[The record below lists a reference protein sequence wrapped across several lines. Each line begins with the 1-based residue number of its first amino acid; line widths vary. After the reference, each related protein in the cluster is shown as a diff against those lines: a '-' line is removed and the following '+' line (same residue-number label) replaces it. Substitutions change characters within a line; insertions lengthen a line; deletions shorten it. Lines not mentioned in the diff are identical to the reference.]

1 MKKLGLIVMSAL
13 LICSAAWAEDGFS
26 VNPPTIPQ
34 GGTGEVEIVFESAT
48 SIYNRFQLEVQMP
61 EGITCIVQDK
71 AVECAKGSLIAST
84 DHVIASS
91 HIVSQDLERFVCYS
105 PNNVPIPAGSGVIMT
120 VTYQADG
127 SLPVG
132 STHKGYIKNILWNDA
147 DNNEYRM
154 DDIEFTVTIGDNRV
168 VLNENSTTPP
178 ADAEGVNVRV
188 KRTISAGSWNTIC
201 LPFAMTEAQCKAAFG
216 NDVELADFTHCEA
229 TYDDNE
235 DVTGLEVE
243 FQDVDIAG
251 GMEAN
256 HPYIIKV
263 SEAITEFTADG
274 VDIEVEEAPSVD
286 RDEYKV
292 KPKVFIYNSF
302 VGTYVAQTAVPEE
315 CLFLSGN
322 KFWYSTGVTQM
333 KAFRA
338 YFDFYDVLSDPE
350 DSGARV
356 AISIDDAPTGI
367 VSVRRSE
374 KHDNVYYDLS
384 GRRVERPGKGFYI
397 VNGKKILK

>member
-1 MKKLGLIVMSAL
+1 
-13 LICSAAWAEDGFS
+13 
-26 VNPPTIPQ
+26 
-34 GGTGEVEIVFESAT
+34 
-48 SIYNRFQLEVQMP
+48 
-61 EGITCIVQDK
+61 
-71 AVECAKGSLIAST
+71 
-84 DHVIASS
+84 
-91 HIVSQDLERFVCYS
+91 
-105 PNNVPIPAGSGVIMT
+105 
-120 VTYQADG
+120 
-127 SLPVG
+127 
-132 STHKGYIKNILWNDA
+132 
-147 DNNEYRM
+147 
-154 DDIEFTVTIGDNRV
+154 
-168 VLNENSTTPP
+168 
-178 ADAEGVNVRV
+178 
-188 KRTISAGSWNTIC
+188 
-201 LPFAMTEAQCKAAFG
+201 MTEAQCKAAFG
-216 NDVELADFTHCEA
+216 DDVELADFTHCEA

-374 KHDNVYYDLS
+374 KSDNVYYDLS

-397 VNGKKILK
+397 VNGKKIFK

>member
-1 MKKLGLIVMSAL
+1 MKKKILFLVAIVCNLFSL
-13 LICSAAWAEDGFS
+13 HAANTVVVPG
-26 VNPPTIPQ
+26 VTIPQ
-34 GGTGEVEIVFESAT
+34 GGTGVISVELENDKAYTAFSMILTLPDGVSLVSVSNGARMAESHSLSFKPATGMITCLSGSNELFTGTSGELFTITVSADEGLAIGTLLAATLTEVNFSTTSAEESLA
-48 SIYNRFQLEVQMP
+48 NVNF
-61 EGITCIVQDK
+61 GIT
-71 AVECAKGSLIAST
+71 
-84 DHVIASS
+84 
-91 HIVSQDLERFVCYS
+91 
-105 PNNVPIPAGSGVIMT
+105 
-120 VTYQADG
+120 
-127 SLPVG
+127 
-132 STHKGYIKNILWNDA
+132 
-147 DNNEYRM
+147 
-154 DDIEFTVTIGDNRV
+154 IGEKRV
-168 VLNENSTTPP
+168 LLDETSTTPP

-216 NDVELADFTHCEA
+216 DDVELADFTHCEA

-243 FQDVDIAG
+243 FQDVDIAE

-356 AISIDDAPTGI
+356 AISIDDDPTGI

-374 KHDNVYYDLS
+374 KSDNVYYDLS

-397 VNGKKILK
+397 VNGKKIFK